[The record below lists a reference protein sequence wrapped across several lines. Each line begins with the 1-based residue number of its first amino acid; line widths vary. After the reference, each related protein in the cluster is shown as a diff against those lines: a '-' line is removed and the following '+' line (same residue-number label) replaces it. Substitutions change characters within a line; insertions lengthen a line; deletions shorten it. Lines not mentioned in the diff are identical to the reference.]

1 MFLKKYIV
9 NHPDSGNRID
19 VLLSV
24 MFHSARME

>member
-1 MFLKKYIV
+1 MFLKKHII

-19 VLLSV
+19 VLLFV